1 MNRRSF
7 LGGTAAL
14 AAGAAAGVT
23 PAAGADATFQL
34 GCVTYNL
41 LQGMDLETLIA
52 TLEKSGLAAVEL
64 RTGHKHGVEPSI
76 GPAQRTAV
84 RERFQK
90 SKIKL
95 LSYGTT
101 CEFQSP
107 DAAERR
113 RQVDIGKS
121 FVDLAKDTGAMG
133 VKVRPNGLPNG
144 VPYETTIKNIAGGL
158 RELGDYGQ
166 SKGIEIWME
175 VHGSKT
181 QEPKT
186 ASEILRTAGHK
197 NVGACWNSNPTDVV
211 DGSVKQTFGML
222 GSFIRSC
229 HINDL
234 YSGYPYK
241 EFFRLL
247 RESGYRRYTLAEV
260 AESKEPERFLLYY
273 KALWQ
278 QLNA

>member
-1 MNRRSF
+1 M
-7 LGGTAAL
+7 
-14 AAGAAAGVT
+14 GVT
-23 PAAGADATFQL
+23 PAAGADGSFQL

-76 GPAQRTAV
+76 GAAQRTAV

-90 SKIKL
+90 SKVKL

-101 CEFQSP
+101 CEFQSA

-113 RQVDIGKS
+113 RQIDIGKS

-144 VPYETTIKNIAGGL
+144 VPYETTLQNIGGGL
-158 RELGDYGQ
+158 RELGEYGQ

-186 ASEILRTAGHK
+186 SAEILKTANHK

-211 DGSVKQTFGML
+211 DGSVKQAFGML
-222 GSFIRSC
+222 GPLIRSC

-234 YSGYPYK
+234 HSGYPYK

-247 RESGYRRYTLAEV
+247 RESGYQRYTLAEV
-260 AESKEPERFLLYY
+260 AESKEPDRFLLYY